1 VEASKPKALGMVGK
15 RPSPS
20 RASATLL
27 NAIGTLT
34 YNEKAWPNSAT
45 DLAEDDTLDLVIL
58 REYSIDEG
66 VNAVKP

>member
-1 VEASKPKALGMVGK
+1 MVGK
-15 RPSPS
+15 SHPQ
-20 RASATLL
+20 AALEAAALL
-27 NAIGTLT
+27 NAIDTLT